1 MGKYDNGVLGGIEN
15 LAILMREEC
24 DVYHYS
30 LNPEFTKVSYDS
42 CPLEIGASITPTTGY
57 IEIIAINESSNDVQV
72 VVKYCDY
79 LGKTNKAY
87 FSLGQ
92 EIKFGIMSE
101 DDHTPDNY
109 YISNCHLSIASKKY
123 AMQRIEEHEK
133 DTEHHYIRVR
143 RK

>member
-1 MGKYDNGVLGGIEN
+1 MCLGKYDNGVLGGIEN

-42 CPLEIGASITPTTGY
+42 FPLEIGASITPTTGY

-79 LGKTNKAY
+79 LGKTNKAF

-92 EIKFGIMSE
+92 EIITFLIVIYLLHPRNMLSKELKNMKKI
-101 DDHTPDNY
+101 
-109 YISNCHLSIASKKY
+109 LSIT
-123 AMQRIEEHEK
+123 I
-133 DTEHHYIRVR
+133 
-143 RK
+143 

>member
-109 YISNCHLSIASKKY
+109 YILIVIYLLHPRNMLSKELKNMKKILSIT
-123 AMQRIEEHEK
+123 I
-133 DTEHHYIRVR
+133 
-143 RK
+143 